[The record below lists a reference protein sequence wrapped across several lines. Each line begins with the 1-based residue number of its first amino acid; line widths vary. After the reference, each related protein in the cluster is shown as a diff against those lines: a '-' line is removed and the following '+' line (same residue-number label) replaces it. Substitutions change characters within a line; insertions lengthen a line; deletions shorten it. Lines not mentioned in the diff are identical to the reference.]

1 MMERRRTHRRK
12 PQRSSTRGTAGEVFL
27 VGMDRQG
34 VVRISRAVDARTL
47 GFYLHEIA
55 DDLIAGSG
63 TRRLP

>member
-1 MMERRRTHRRK
+1 MNGRGRIHRRK
-12 PQRSSTRGTAGEVFL
+12 PQRSTRETAGEVFL

-55 DDLIAGSG
+55 DDLIAGGG

>member
-12 PQRSSTRGTAGEVFL
+12 PQRSTRGTAGEVFL

-63 TRRLP
+63 TRHLP